1 MTQPDGAN
9 RITWRD
15 WDEAAFEAAKSE
27 GKPVLLTLGA
37 TWCHWCHVM
46 DQTSYSDSRV
56 IRLVNSRFIPVRVDV
71 DQRPDISLRYNQ
83 GGFPSVAFLSG
94 DGEILAGRPYTPPD
108 EMVALLEG
116 VCSGEISLVGEPV
129 PERPSPA
136 ASTAVGDSD
145 QAVLKRLTELYDEK
159 FGGFGVEPKQPPWE
173 ALHFLTARHG
183 MTGDRATLR
192 MVETTLQ
199 GMWQGIYDN
208 KGQGFF
214 RYSVSRDWKVP
225 HYEKMLVSN
234 ASLAMAYLEAFQVT
248 RKAQYRAA
256 GEGALS
262 YLLST
267 LFSPDDGLFFA
278 SQDADEPYY
287 QMSWRDRDA
296 SHPPPIDRT
305 LYGGWNALAAHAL
318 LQAGNVTG
326 NQGYMRL
333 GCDILEKL
341 WWESWAPSSGL
352 RRLSGEASNA
362 SPILAD
368 QLHLLRAYLTLY
380 QSTGRPDALAR
391 AAGIASTVETLFG
404 APDGGCYDTTQPR
417 SFEAGLLPR
426 EQPVLDNAHRAE
438 ALLALSHLTGDTGYG
453 DRAAAA
459 LSVFETVVPGREL
472 SRDPRVPS
480 HGGGR
485 GGIVPPRGFR
495 LGPGTRH
502 ADPRS
507 GQFRAGGR
515 FIPRRLSPSASRR
528 CRHIRSPPAGA
539 APGCGA
545 RCRADSGA
553 GLPGAR
559 GGGPVCLHGQPMPGT
574 HHHAAGSQGN
584 GPIPPLGHRAVLRP
598 APLEYSIAA
607 PWRWTRAWP
616 RDPLG
621 RRGRG
626 GWLTARNMRW
636 LPASSMQSPPT
647 RAEATSVISLSPVL
661 ARPGASPK
669 LRCRSTS
676 ALSPRRSARVAGSS
690 SPALATRR
698 GSSKAIRMRPG

>member
-15 WDEAAFEAAKSE
+15 WDEAAFESAKSE

-108 EMVALLEG
+108 EMVALLER
-116 VCSGEISLVGEPV
+116 VCSGEISSDGEPV

-136 ASTAVGDSD
+136 ARTAPRDSD
-145 QAVLKRLTELYDEK
+145 QAIVERLTELYDEK

-192 MVETTLQ
+192 MVEATLQ

-368 QLHLLRAYLTLY
+368 QLHMLRAYLTLY

-391 AAGIASTVETLFG
+391 AAGIAATVETLFG

-417 SFEAGLLPR
+417 FFEAGLLPR
-426 EQPVLDNAHRAE
+426 EQPVLDNAHWAE
-438 ALLALSHLTGDTGYG
+438 ALLTLSHLTGDTGYG

-459 LSVFETVVPGREL
+459 LSVFETVVPGKSYL
-472 SRDPRVPS
+472 
-480 HGGGR
+480 
-485 GGIVPPRGFR
+485 
-495 LGPGTRH
+495 GTR
-502 ADPRS
+502 
-507 GQFRAGGR
+507 
-515 FIPRRLSPSASRR
+515 ASRR
-528 CRHIRSPPAGA
+528 MEEDEEALFLPAGSA
-539 APGCGA
+539 WGRA
-545 RCRADSGA
+545 RDMLTHGPVSFVLVGDSSRADYRR
-553 GLPGAR
+553 L
-559 GGGPVCLHGQPMPGT
+559 
-574 HHHAAGSQGN
+574 
-584 GPIPPLGHRAVLRP
+584 HRAALGTYAPHRLVQPLDVERDAGQIRGLGFPVREEAALYACMGSRCLAPITTPQGVRGMARSRP
-598 APLEYSIAA
+598 
-607 PWRWTRAWP
+607 W
-616 RDPLG
+616 
-621 RRGRG
+621 
-626 GWLTARNMRW
+626 
-636 LPASSMQSPPT
+636 
-647 RAEATSVISLSPVL
+647 AT
-661 ARPGASPK
+661 GQF
-669 LRCRSTS
+669 
-676 ALSPRRSARVAGSS
+676 
-690 SPALATRR
+690 
-698 GSSKAIRMRPG
+698 